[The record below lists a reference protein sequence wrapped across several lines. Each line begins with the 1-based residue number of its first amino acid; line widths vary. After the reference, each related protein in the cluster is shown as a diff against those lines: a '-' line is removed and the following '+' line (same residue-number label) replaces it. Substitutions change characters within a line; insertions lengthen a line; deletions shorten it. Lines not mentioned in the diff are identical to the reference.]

1 MQVFFLLLLLKV
13 IIKSLFPPQ
22 AWLTSQDLVYIFW
35 LFINVF
41 LFPEAKISSKMF
53 LMSLFLTWY
62 WLKQVHYHSPQGLTH
77 LSGTEIWTNNTCP
90 PWTLLEKRAQEDLL
104 LRRKPKCDIL
114 CHSVHDHRQ
123 YSSQVLPN
131 PAIHQPTATAC
142 SSQRNWVWDRCDQSS
157 SRDFLGSPSQ

>member
-22 AWLTSQDLVYIFW
+22 AWLTRKDLVYIFW

-114 CHSVHDHRQ
+114 CHGVHDHRQ